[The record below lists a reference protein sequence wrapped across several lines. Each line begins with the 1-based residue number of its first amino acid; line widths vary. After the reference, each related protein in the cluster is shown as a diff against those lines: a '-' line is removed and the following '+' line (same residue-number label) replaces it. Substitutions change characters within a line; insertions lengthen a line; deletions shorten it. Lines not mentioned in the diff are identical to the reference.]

1 MFGNK
6 IAIVTG
12 GTGGLGRVVTEKF
25 AQSGMKVYIPARNI
39 EQFKDIFDSSKSS
52 ESVEF
57 KLRKIYGLQCNNE
70 NESEVIEFIGNVIN
84 QEGRIDFLV
93 NTVGGYHPKINIVDM
108 DSSLVDKMMSLN
120 FKTAFYFS
128 KNVLKS
134 MIEHNYGRI
143 ISIAAMPAL
152 EVTAGKFAY
161 SVSKSA
167 VVNLMQ
173 TIAEECKGYNITANA
188 IVPSII
194 DTEANRRTMPKAEF
208 EKWVKEDEIAE
219 TILYLLSDN
228 AKSFRGNVIK
238 MYGKV

>member
-1 MFGNK
+1 MSENK

-12 GTGGLGRVVTEKF
+12 GTGALGSAVTEKF

-39 EQFKDIFDSSKSS
+39 ERFKDIFDSSKSS
-52 ESVEF
+52 EPAEF
-57 KLRKIYGLQCNNE
+57 KLRKIYGLLCNNE
-70 NESEVIEFIGNVIN
+70 NESEVIEFIGNVII
-84 QEGRIDFLV
+84 QEGRVDFLV
-93 NTVGGYHPKINIVDM
+93 NTAGGYHPKNNILDM

-134 MIEHNYGRI
+134 MIEQNYGRI
-143 ISIAAMPAL
+143 ISVAAMPAL

-173 TIAEECKGYNITANA
+173 TIAEECKGYNITANT

-194 DTEANRRTMPKAEF
+194 DTEANRKSMPNAEF
-208 EKWVKEDEIAE
+208 EKWVKAEEIAE
-219 TILYLLSDN
+219 TMMFLLSDS
-228 AKSFRGNVIK
+228 ARSFRGNVVK
-238 MYGKV
+238 MCGKI